1 MYCHNSVNFHFHI
14 SVCEWAG
21 QNFVTFTRVKLCRR
35 PEVNNEPA
43 HFLTFMK
50 NGVAFPSLGW
60 HAAYQ
65 CPDQFQLLPGH
76 WPAKRSWISW
86 DFRKPDTLENNP
98 SNTRNNMKSQIKK
111 KELKY
116 CFVELLIPALTILAA
131 IRSYLSYWKG
141 KNMNIH

>member
-35 PEVNNEPA
+35 PEVNSEPA

-65 CPDQFQLLPGH
+65 CPDQFQLKEFHDMHYITFLLLKTS
-76 WPAKRSWISW
+76 WELESFKVWKRKYQS
-86 DFRKPDTLENNP
+86 L
-98 SNTRNNMKSQIKK
+98 SQFFSMI
-111 KELKY
+111 
-116 CFVELLIPALTILAA
+116 FFFTLLIFYESAYVNLTKICFF
-131 IRSYLSYWKG
+131 
-141 KNMNIH
+141 